1 MNKGAFSRLSSPVK
15 GLHPLQEDLKHPHQG
30 RRILP
35 LKETPMTKD
44 PLPRLD
50 DPLDYNDKGL
60 LPELEGN
67 RSNVYCVPYTYMN
80 AYAVM
85 CSLP

>member
-1 MNKGAFSRLSSPVK
+1 MLKGQQ
-15 GLHPLQEDLKHPHQG
+15 PLQEDPKHPLKG

-67 RSNVYCVPYTYMN
+67 CSNVC
-80 AYAVM
+80 YA
-85 CSLP
+85 P